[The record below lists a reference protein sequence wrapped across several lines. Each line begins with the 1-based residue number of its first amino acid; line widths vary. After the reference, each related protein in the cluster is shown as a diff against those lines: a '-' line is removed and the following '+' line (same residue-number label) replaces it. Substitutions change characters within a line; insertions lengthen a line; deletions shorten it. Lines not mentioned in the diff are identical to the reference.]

1 MNKRLNRKWI
11 AWLLTVM
18 LLAVVLPAGG
28 AAAASNEAELE
39 WERTLSKD
47 IRFIDVKQTED
58 GYSLIGSHNQ
68 SFDLYLAKGDTEG
81 YLYWEKFHE
90 ANSEPGRR
98 YLPGAGTTTP
108 DGGYLIGGTVGIGRE
123 RNSPFFIEKYDAEG
137 NSVAYIHLTGGTS
150 PGFSD
155 IRLAKD
161 GGILYANN
169 LGGWFNIHDRAF
181 AGKVTDQGETVWSTK
196 LGDTFASFGYNS
208 DRLIEL
214 TDGSYLVE
222 GYNGYF
228 RNQYV
233 WRLDAEG
240 QILETQ
246 EYQGLISG
254 AALATDD
261 GGYIIFATDAE
272 TNEVVFLKNTASHE
286 TELYLPLSFN
296 GEVKSLE
303 EAADGGY
310 LVGTTEGIYKTDENG
325 NVQWQRALSGL
336 SKLAPTT
343 DGGAVVIAGQKLL
356 KFKGANEEA
365 PLEDGLSF
373 DSNAYSLVEGQRLD
387 TVVTAVYGG
396 VKSDVTGQA
405 AYTSEDESI
414 VSIDE
419 EGNLTGHRLGQ
430 TKIRAVFNSMSTE
443 ATVFVVRT
451 YTAVLLDSAEYSVNI
466 GQPLDLV
473 AYYQEG
479 NKLADVTGESHF
491 EVSDPAIARIEDGQI
506 IGLKAGRTSLK
517 VTYNGYETTAIVDV
531 Y

>member
-11 AWLLTVM
+11 AWLLTIM

-28 AAAASNEAELE
+28 AAAASNEFVLE

-58 GYSLIGSHNQ
+58 GYSLIGVHNQ
-68 SFDLYLAKGDTEG
+68 SFDLYLAKTDAEG

-90 ANSEPGRR
+90 ANSVPGRS
-98 YLPGAGTTTP
+98 YNPGAGTTTP
-108 DGGYLIGGTVGIGRE
+108 DGEYFIGGSVGLGRE
-123 RNSPFFIEKYDAEG
+123 RNSPFYIEKFDAEG
-137 NSVAYIHLTGGTS
+137 NSVEYSQYTGGTS
-150 PGFSD
+150 PSFPD

-169 LGGWFNIHDRAF
+169 LGGWFTPHDRAF
-181 AGKVTDQGETVWSTK
+181 AGKVTVQGETIWSTK
-196 LGDTFASFGYNS
+196 LADTFVSFGYYS

-214 TDGSYLVE
+214 MDGSYLVDGHY
-222 GYNGYF
+222 GYE

-240 QILETQ
+240 QILGSQ
-246 EYQGLISG
+246 EYQGLLSG

-261 GGYIIFATDAE
+261 GGYVIFATDAE
-272 TNEVVFLKNTASHE
+272 TNEVVLIKNTASDE
-286 TELYLPLSFN
+286 TELYLSLSFK

-310 LVGTTEGIYKTDENG
+310 LVGTTEGIYKVEENG
-325 NVQWQRALSGL
+325 NIQWQRTLSGL
-336 SKLAPTT
+336 IKLAPTT
-343 DGGAVVIAGQKLL
+343 DGGAAVIAGQKLL
-356 KFKGANEEA
+356 KFKGANGEA

-373 DSNAYSLVEGQRLD
+373 DSNAYSLVAGQTLD

-396 VKSDVTGQA
+396 VKSNVSGQA
-405 AYTSEDESI
+405 VYTSDDESI
-414 VSIDE
+414 VTIDE
-419 EGNLTGHRLGQ
+419 DGNLTSHRLGQ
-430 TKIRAVFNSMSTE
+430 TKVRAVFNNISAE

-466 GQPLDLV
+466 GEPLDLIV
-473 AYYQEG
+473 YYQEG
-479 NKLADVTGESHF
+479 NKLENVTAESNF
-491 EVSDPAIARIEDGQI
+491 EVSDPSVARIEDGHI
-506 IGLKAGRTSLK
+506 IGLKVGRTALK
-517 VTYNGYETTAIVDV
+517 VTYNGIESAAIVDV